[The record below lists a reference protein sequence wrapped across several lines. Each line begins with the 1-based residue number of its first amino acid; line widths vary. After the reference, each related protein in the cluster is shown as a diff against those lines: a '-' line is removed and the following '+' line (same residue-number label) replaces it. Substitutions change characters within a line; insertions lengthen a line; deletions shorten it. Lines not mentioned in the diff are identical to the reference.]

1 MNLWIKAD
9 TNSKTSAIATL
20 LNTGSIVADKLY
32 YVVDKVRVNSALVLY
47 FIDERGKVTC
57 ADSEGFIGEVH
68 AVNHNPNLDRC
79 VPIPDPGLPTVMPVP
94 TIGFPEVTPVIEP
107 PVAPVEIPVV
117 PTPKPKKA

>member
-9 TNSKTSAIATL
+9 TNSKTSAITTL

-57 ADSEGFIGEVH
+57 ADSEGFVGEVH
-68 AVNHNPNLDRC
+68 SVNENPNASRC
-79 VPIPDPGLPTVMPVP
+79 EYVGATVDPVVMPVP
-94 TIGFPEVTPVIEP
+94 TVGLPEVTPV
-107 PVAPVEIPVV
+107 APVS
-117 PTPKPKKA
+117 KPKKV